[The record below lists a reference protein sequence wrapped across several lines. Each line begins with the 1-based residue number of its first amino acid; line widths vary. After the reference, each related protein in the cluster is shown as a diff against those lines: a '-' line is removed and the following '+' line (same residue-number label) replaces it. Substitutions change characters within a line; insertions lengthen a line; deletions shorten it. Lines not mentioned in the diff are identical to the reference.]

1 MKNLEN
7 RIVEDGIVL
16 ENDIL
21 DVDSFLNH
29 QIDPVLMQDI
39 GKEFARLFRDE
50 DITKVLTVESSGIA
64 PAVFTGL
71 YLEVPVVFAKKNKS
85 VTLRDNVYVTDVY
98 SYTKETTT
106 EMSAS
111 KLFLS
116 NKDNVLIIDDFLA
129 NGQAVSGLLSLC
141 RQAGASVAGVGIVI
155 EKSFQKGRIL
165 LEGSGIRLES
175 LARIEKMDSDSISF
189 INH

>member
-7 RIVEDGIVL
+7 RILEDGIVL

-129 NGQAVSGLLSLC
+129 NGQAVSGLLALC

-175 LARIEKMDSDSISF
+175 LARIEKMDPDSISF

>member
-7 RIVEDGIVL
+7 RILEDGIVL

-129 NGQAVSGLLSLC
+129 NGQAVSGLLALC

-165 LEGSGIRLES
+165 LEGSGIRTES

>member
-7 RIVEDGIVL
+7 RILEDGIVL

-39 GKEFARLFRDE
+39 GKEFARLFRDQ

-129 NGQAVSGLLSLC
+129 NGQAVSGLLALC

-175 LARIEKMDSDSISF
+175 LARIEKMDPDSISF

>member
-1 MKNLEN
+1 MENLEN

-71 YLEVPVVFAKKNKS
+71 YLEVPVVFARKDKS

-106 EMSAS
+106 EISAS

-116 NKDNVLIIDDFLA
+116 NKDKVLIIDDFLA

-175 LARIEKMDSDSISF
+175 LAKIEKMDADSISF

>member
-16 ENDIL
+16 ENNIL

-71 YLEVPVVFAKKNKS
+71 YLEVPVVFARKNKS

-116 NKDNVLIIDDFLA
+116 NQDKVLIIDDFLA
-129 NGQAVSGLLSLC
+129 NGQAVSGLLALC

-175 LARIEKMDSDSISF
+175 LARIEKMDPDSITF